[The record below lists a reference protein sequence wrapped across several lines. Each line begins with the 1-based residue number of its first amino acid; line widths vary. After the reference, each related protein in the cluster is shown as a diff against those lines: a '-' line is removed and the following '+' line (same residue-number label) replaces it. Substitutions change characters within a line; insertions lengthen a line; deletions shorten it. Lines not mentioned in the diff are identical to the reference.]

1 MELEKN
7 SNEYIIN
14 IIKKNQEKASVIE
27 YINLTILNN
36 FKSKNDSIELNNL
49 LKDYFVPI
57 SYFSLCEDNVF
68 NTHMYYNILQEKIT
82 ELIIILDSIHNKNK
96 TLKYLIQIKYTNKKN
111 PIRIKI
117 NNKGKRIITL
127 NANKIQSL

>member
-1 MELEKN
+1 MVRN
-7 SNEYIIN
+7 DNEYLISQL
-14 IIKKNQEKASVIE
+14 KKNEEKGLIIE